1 MVGALHSTRGRTQLR
16 SPSPHSGQ
24 TALRPDEHLTLLPI
38 SATSLLPFSSMTST
52 SSLHPQK
59 AIHAQSL
66 ADRESF
72 WLKAANDV
80 HWHRR
85 PDRAFGPSQRGG
97 DTPRHGREGDGV
109 WFPGGQISTTF
120 NCLDRHVYPPP
131 TPHSPPLTPSPHTPH
146 LPFDPSLAKRVAFRH
161 ISPLPWQ
168 TVQERTIT
176 YGDALEN
183 VQVLA
188 GILKSKG
195 VGKGDVVTVYMS
207 ESIETALAILAITRI
222 GAVFSVVFGGF
233 ASKELAKRIE
243 DSKCKMIITS
253 SCGLE
258 PKGVS
263 LCRYLN
269 RLPPCMVSR

>member
-1 MVGALHSTRGRTQLR
+1 M
-16 SPSPHSGQ
+16 
-24 TALRPDEHLTLLPI
+24 
-38 SATSLLPFSSMTST
+38 
-52 SSLHPQK
+52 
-59 AIHAQSL
+59 
-66 ADRESF
+66 
-72 WLKAANDV
+72 
-80 HWHRR
+80 
-85 PDRAFGPSQRGG
+85 
-97 DTPRHGREGDGV
+97 
-109 WFPGGQISTTF
+109 
-120 NCLDRHVYPPP
+120 
-131 TPHSPPLTPSPHTPH
+131 
-146 LPFDPSLAKRVAFRH
+146 
-161 ISPLPWQ
+161 
-168 TVQERTIT
+168 QERTIT

-263 LCRYLN
+263 LCRYLD
-269 RLPPCMVSR
+269 RLPLHRQPLTCASLPVPCLPPCTACGL